1 MHHRNFLSPARL
13 WRPGLSIA
21 IAISGFAMAALVGVA
36 IAKSFTLKVEKNAK
50 VTNQQG
56 VTKHKNILTFH
67 GSAVY
72 MLTGDKKSH
81 PECASSTCL
90 QAWPPVTVSSAKK
103 LSKAPGIS
111 GKLGVWRH
119 MGLGQMINQVTL
131 GGHPLY
137 NFSGDKPNGTAKG
150 EGISFGP
157 TEVWHA
163 FSVASS
169 KAAGGQGS
177 GTHSGTGTTSGSG
190 TTTTTQSTTSNSTTS
205 TTTSY
210 WP

>member
-1 MHHRNFLSPARL
+1 MYRRISLSPARL
-13 WRPGLSIA
+13 WRPGLSVA
-21 IAISGFAMAALVGVA
+21 IAVAGFATAALVGVA
-36 IAKSFTLKVEKNAK
+36 IAKSFTLKIEKNAK

-72 MLTGDKKSH
+72 LLTGDRKSH
-81 PECASSTCL
+81 PECVSSVCL

-111 GKLGVWRH
+111 GKLAVWQH
-119 MGLGQMINQVTL
+119 KGLGHMINQVTL

-137 NFSGDKPNGTAKG
+137 RFAGDKPNGAATG

-163 FSVASS
+163 FSASAP
-169 KAAGGQGS
+169 KAGGTPGS
-177 GTHSGTGTTSGSG
+177 QSGTGTSTSTSAS
-190 TTTTTQSTTSNSTTS
+190 STSS
-205 TTTSY
+205 TTTSH
-210 WP
+210 WG

>member
-1 MHHRNFLSPARL
+1 MHRRKSPNPARL
-13 WRPGLSIA
+13 WRLGLSLVIA
-21 IAISGFAMAALVGVA
+21 ITGFATAALVGVA
-36 IAKSFTLKVEKNAK
+36 IAKSFTLKVEKHAK

-56 VTKHKNILTFH
+56 VTKHENILTWH
-67 GSAVY
+67 GFAVY
-72 MLTGDKKSH
+72 MLTGDSRHH
-81 PECASSTCL
+81 PECDNSICL
-90 QAWPPVTVSSAKK
+90 QAWPPVKVSSMKN

-119 MGLGQMINQVTL
+119 KGFNQATL

-137 NFSGDKPNGTAKG
+137 RFSGDKPNGAATG

-163 FSVASS
+163 FASSAS
-169 KAAGGQGS
+169 KAAAGS
-177 GTHSGTGTTSGSG
+177 GMSGTGTTSG
-190 TTTTTQSTTSNSTTS
+190 TATQSSSSTGTSS

-210 WP
+210 WG

>member
-1 MHHRNFLSPARL
+1 MHRRNFLSPARL
-13 WRPGLSIA
+13 WRPGLSLA

-50 VTNQQG
+50 VTDQQG

-119 MGLGQMINQVTL
+119 QGLGHMINQVTL

-137 NFSGDKPNGTAKG
+137 NFSNDKPNGAATG

-163 FSVASS
+163 FAAVSS
-169 KAAGGQGS
+169 KSTGGQGS
-177 GTHSGTGTTSGSG
+177 GTPSGTGSTTTSGSA
-190 TTTTTQSTTSNSTTS
+190 TTTTSQSTTSTA
-205 TTTSY
+205 TSY
-210 WP
+210 WS

>member
-1 MHHRNFLSPARL
+1 MHRQNFLSPARL

-56 VTKHKNILTFH
+56 VTRHKNILTFH

-90 QAWPPVTVSSAKK
+90 QTWPPVTVSSAKK

-119 MGLGQMINQVTL
+119 KGLGHMINQVTL

-137 NFSGDKPNGTAKG
+137 NFSGDTPNGAAKG

-163 FSVASS
+163 FAAVS
-169 KAAGGQGS
+169 AGGQGP
-177 GTHSGTGTTSGSG
+177 GTHSGTGTASGSG
-190 TTTTTQSTTSNSTTS
+190 TTTTTQSTT
-205 TTTSY
+205 TSY
-210 WP
+210 WS